1 MVLARHG
8 LPDGTATA
16 EKSDA
21 SRQGNR
27 ETVPRAFVD
36 RVALPNGARLSCRRS
51 TEWSR
56 CAGSTL
62 FTILPY
68 QSKGLCNPRL
78 GAELTVPFSS
88 PFV

>member
-1 MVLARHG
+1 MVFARHG

-36 RVALPNGARLSCRRS
+36 RVALPNGMRLSCGQRARRALQV
-51 TEWSR
+51 ER
-56 CAGSTL
+56 
-62 FTILPY
+62 
-68 QSKGLCNPRL
+68 
-78 GAELTVPFSS
+78 
-88 PFV
+88 